1 MEFTVK
7 FHKFNTEA
15 RVVEVFAVAD
25 VTATVFD
32 PVIEGDAPT
41 VAVSSFSVA
50 GRELNAAEFDAFV
63 EALECGIDIVALQ
76 IVRTAYARANVADCY
91 NTRGDALSMH
101 FWATPGADYTPVEFV
116 D

>member
-25 VTATVFD
+25 ITAKVLYSI
-32 PVIEGDAPT
+32 IEGDAPT
-41 VAVSSFSVA
+41 VEVSAFSVA
-50 GRELNAAEFDAFV
+50 GKELNAAEFDAFV
-63 EALECGIDIVALQ
+63 EALECGIDLVALQ
-76 IVRTAYARANVADCY
+76 IVRTAYVRANVADCY
-91 NTRGDALSMH
+91 NARGDALSMH